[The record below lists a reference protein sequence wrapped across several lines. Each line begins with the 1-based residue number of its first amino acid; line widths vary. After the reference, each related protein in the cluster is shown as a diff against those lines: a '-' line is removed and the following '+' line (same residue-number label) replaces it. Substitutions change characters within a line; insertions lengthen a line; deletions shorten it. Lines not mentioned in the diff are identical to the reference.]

1 MFLINALTIFLIV
14 LIAAIIILALMIII
28 FYISTKNKF
37 IRMLEDIDNSASRID
52 VYLTKRYDD
61 LTKMLASVKGYM
73 KHENETLKEVTNM
86 RTLNKNSSMK
96 EKADYANKLND
107 VAREINLV
115 VEQYPNLKADSVF
128 IKLQDEIAEIEENLQ
143 AARSNYNSNVASY
156 NKSISVFPNS
166 LVAGNKFIKREY
178 FEAEDIKRED
188 VKIEF

>member
-14 LIAAIIILALMIII
+14 LITAIIILALMIII

-86 RTLNKNSSMK
+86 RTLNKNASMK

-166 LVAGNKFIKREY
+166 LVAGSKFIKREY